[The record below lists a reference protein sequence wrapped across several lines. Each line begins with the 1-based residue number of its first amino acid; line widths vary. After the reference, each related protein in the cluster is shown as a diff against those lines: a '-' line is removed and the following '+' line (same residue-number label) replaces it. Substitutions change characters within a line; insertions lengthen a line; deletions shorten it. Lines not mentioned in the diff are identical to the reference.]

1 MEEEAAAAVVSTEV
15 KVEEKDQDEIKP
27 CTEADEEGQ
36 GDDATT
42 ATPSDQQ
49 QLTGS
54 GRSLMQYKS
63 ICFK

>member
-1 MEEEAAAAVVSTEV
+1 MVSTEV

-27 CTEADEEGQ
+27 CTEADEGQ